1 MRVLFNYMPKD
12 KAKKDKKKK
21 FPFYKRNFL
30 TNLHIKNFKSFFG
43 PVGSQEINVKLA
55 PKITLLFGK
64 NSAGKSSL
72 LQAIKLIQ
80 QSYDNGDDMVIN
92 PASTYSGGLSFPSY
106 KNLVSKKEIMR
117 SISLGVTTEEC
128 TYQNNKRL
136 DDPNSKT
143 IIKKFSNKGNKILC
157 NEIDFYSPTDDK
169 QKFISLKNTPFQL
182 DGLQE
187 YYKSE
192 ISFIENK
199 YAWKE
204 LFKYSFKY
212 KKKIIPYLERCIDF
226 AADYKR
232 LINTK
237 RSEKEAAEKEIDK
250 IVHQASRPGV
260 FSPVYFRF
268 ENTKII
274 QKHIAYLKSMKDN
287 YDSFIKYIGNDIKKN
302 TNFLYKNNKTFN
314 KRQIFEIVNRTLLED
329 EKNKIFTSL
338 ESNATFTD
346 ILCYVVSSLCGSKYP
361 SQTSFDPNSNDKS
374 EREKT
379 LLPRKMID
387 YCNDM
392 VLKSIECIR
401 VFQGQRALPNQ
412 YVDTRSPEKGF
423 VGYNYEFLHEVIS
436 EHRKDIDKWLN
447 HCGYDFKIDTE
458 SGGPTSV
465 TLVQHRKKGFK
476 VDYKQGGLG
485 AENILPIIAQSV
497 AAKNKI
503 LIFEEPER
511 RAHPKLQSKMADL
524 FVECSKNNQFVIET
538 HSENLLLGILKN
550 IRDGK
555 IKHTEVQVSYVYIDK
570 DQSKVDEL
578 KINENGN
585 FESSWR
591 DGFFTERLDLL

>member
-1 MRVLFNYMPKD
+1 MRLLFNYMPNN
-12 KAKKDKKKK
+12 KAKKNKKKK
-21 FPFYKRNFL
+21 APLYKRNFL

-43 PVGSQEINVKLA
+43 PVGSQEINVTLA

-92 PASTYSGGLSFPSY
+92 PASTYSGALAFPSY

-117 SISLGVTTEEC
+117 TISLGLTTEEC
-128 TYQNNKRL
+128 TYQDNKPL
-136 DDPNSKT
+136 DDANAKT
-143 IIKKFSNKGNKILC
+143 VIKKFSNKENKIIC

-169 QKFISLKNTPFQL
+169 QKFISLKNTPFQF

-199 YAWKE
+199 YAWNE
-204 LFKYSFKY
+204 LFKYTFKY
-212 KKKIIPYLERCIDF
+212 KKKIIPYLVRCIDF

-237 RSEKEAAEKEIDK
+237 RSEKEAVEKEIDK
-250 IVHQASRPGV
+250 IVHEASRPGV
-260 FSPVYFRF
+260 FSPVHFRF
-268 ENTKII
+268 ENTKTI
-274 QKHIAYLKSMKDN
+274 QKHISYLKNMKDD
-287 YDSFIKYIGNDIKKN
+287 YDNFIKYLATDIKKN

-314 KRQIFEIVNRTLLED
+314 KRQIFELVNRTLLHG
-329 EKNKIFTSL
+329 EKEKIFNSL
-338 ESNATFTD
+338 ENNATFAD
-346 ILCYVVSSLCGSKYP
+346 LLCYVVSSLCGSKYP
-361 SQTSFDPNSNDKS
+361 SPTSFDPNSNDKN

-392 VLKSIECIR
+392 VLKSINCIR
-401 VFQGQRALPNQ
+401 VFQGQKALPNQ

-436 EHRKDIDKWLN
+436 GHRKEIDKWLN
-447 HCGYDFKIDTE
+447 HCGYHFKIDTE

-511 RAHPKLQSKMADL
+511 RAHPRLQSRMADL
-524 FVECSKNNQFVIET
+524 FVECSKNNQFIIET

-555 IKHTEVQVSYVYIDK
+555 IKHTDVQVSYVHIDK
-570 DQSKVDEL
+570 DQSRVDEL

>member
-1 MRVLFNYMPKD
+1 MTKKTKTN
-12 KAKKDKKKK
+12 KDKKNKK
-21 FPFYKRNFL
+21 KPSSEIRNFI

-43 PVGSQEINVKLA
+43 PVGSQETKITLA

-92 PASTYSGGLSFPSY
+92 PASTYSGALAFPSY
-106 KNLVSKKEIMR
+106 KNLVSKKEVMR
-117 SISLGVTTEEC
+117 TISLGITSEEC
-128 TYQNNKRL
+128 MYQNNKRIG
-136 DDPNSKT
+136 DPNAKT
-143 IIKKFSNKGNKILC
+143 VIKKFSYKENKIFC

-169 QKFISLKNTPFQL
+169 QKFISLKNTPFQVNS
-182 DGLQE
+182 LQE

-199 YAWKE
+199 YAWNE
-204 LFKYSFKY
+204 LFKYTFKY

-226 AADYKR
+226 AANYKK
-232 LINTK
+232 LLNTK
-237 RSEKEAAEKEIDK
+237 KNEQASFEREIDK

-260 FSPVYFRF
+260 FSPVHFRF
-268 ENTKII
+268 ENTNVIR
-274 QKHIAYLKSMKDN
+274 KHISYLINMQDN
-287 YDSFIKYIGNDIKKN
+287 FNNFIKYITTDIKKN

-314 KRQIFEIVNRTLLED
+314 KREILELINRTLKPD
-329 EKNKIFTSL
+329 EKIKIFNSL
-338 ESNATFTD
+338 ESNTTFSD
-346 ILCYVVSSLCGSKYP
+346 LLCYVVSLLCGSKYP
-361 SQTSFDPNSNDKS
+361 SQTSFDPNNPNEKS
-374 EREKT
+374 GEKEKT

-392 VLKSIECIR
+392 VLTSINCIR

-436 EHRKDIDKWLN
+436 ENKKEVDKWLN

-524 FVECSKNNQFVIET
+524 FVECSKNNQFIIET

-555 IKHTEVQVSYVYIDK
+555 IKHTDVQVSYVHIDK
-570 DQSKVDEL
+570 DQSKIDEL

>member
-1 MRVLFNYMPKD
+1 M
-12 KAKKDKKKK
+12 
-21 FPFYKRNFL
+21 
-30 TNLHIKNFKSFFG
+30 
-43 PVGSQEINVKLA
+43 
-55 PKITLLFGK
+55 
-64 NSAGKSSL
+64 
-72 LQAIKLIQ
+72 
-80 QSYDNGDDMVIN
+80 
-92 PASTYSGGLSFPSY
+92 
-106 KNLVSKKEIMR
+106 
-117 SISLGVTTEEC
+117 
-128 TYQNNKRL
+128 
-136 DDPNSKT
+136 
-143 IIKKFSNKGNKILC
+143 
-157 NEIDFYSPTDDK
+157 
-169 QKFISLKNTPFQL
+169 
-182 DGLQE
+182 
-187 YYKSE
+187 
-192 ISFIENK
+192 
-199 YAWKE
+199 
-204 LFKYSFKY
+204 
-212 KKKIIPYLERCIDF
+212 ERCIDF

-232 LINTK
+232 LINT
-237 RSEKEAAEKEIDK
+237 RRNEKEAAEKEIDK

-260 FSPVYFRF
+260 FSPVHYRF
-268 ENTKII
+268 ENTKTI
-274 QKHIAYLKSMKDN
+274 QKHISYLKNMKDD
-287 YDSFIKYIGNDIKKN
+287 YDNFIKYIATDIKKN

-314 KRQIFEIVNRTLLED
+314 KRQIFEIVNRRLLHD
-329 EKNKIFTSL
+329 EKEKIFNAL
-338 ESNATFTD
+338 ESNSTFTD
-346 ILCYVVSSLCGSKYP
+346 LLCYVVSSLCGSKYP
-361 SQTSFDPNSNDKS
+361 SQTSFDPNSNDKN
-374 EREKT
+374 EKEKT

-392 VLKSIECIR
+392 VLKSINCIR
-401 VFQGQRALPNQ
+401 VFQGQKALPNQ

-436 EHRKDIDKWLN
+436 GHRKEIDKWLN

-511 RAHPKLQSKMADL
+511 RAHPRLQSRMADL
-524 FVECSKNNQFVIET
+524 FVECSKNNQFIIET

-555 IKHTEVQVSYVYIDK
+555 IKHTDVQVSYVHIDK
-570 DQSKVDEL
+570 DQSRVDEL